1 MSSEGR
7 PYNDKPHML
16 HTLFSSQIENANEIS
31 LIVIYVINL
40 EIISSNTSI
49 EIIIRSIRHVLM
61 YCIALLISKMVDT
74 ITRIIDV
81 MIVS

>member
-40 EIISSNTSI
+40 GIIFSNTSI
-49 EIIIRSIRHVLM
+49 EIIIRSNKHVNDLLPT
-61 YCIALLISKMVDT
+61 LLISKMVDT
-74 ITRIIDV
+74 TTRIIDV

>member
-31 LIVIYVINL
+31 LIVIYVIDL
-40 EIISSNTSI
+40 KIMFSITSI
-49 EIIIRSIRHVLM
+49 EIIIRSYVQ
-61 YCIALLISKMVDT
+61 V
-74 ITRIIDV
+74 
-81 MIVS
+81 